1 MILPRC
7 MQSCLSLLFTNK
19 LRSTCIDLQSQLYI
33 DVIGF
38 LQVPFRLSLNG
49 QQDIPVSLQF
59 RYDNTFQFLLMAGS
73 VGLFGLLILGCCSYS
88 AFSLYN
94 MSDYRTLLSDEYLRL
109 TGKTRWRVMKDIL
122 SARGSSERKELVK
135 VLAKLKE
142 AQSTGKWANAAK
154 RALEVDKRSKA
165 KTSGWDVLLG
175 DPAALSSAAAVPSQS
190 SEKTGKTGW
199 TSIVKKT
206 ESSAGPRAR
215 TTNTTTVTPAS
226 SKWAAAAAATNT

>member
-1 MILPRC
+1 MP
-7 MQSCLSLLFTNK
+7 SCLSLLFSNK
-19 LRSTCIDLQSQLYI
+19 LRSTCLDLQSQLYI

-49 QQDIPVSLQF
+49 QQDIPVSMQF

-88 AFSLYN
+88 AFSFYN
-94 MSDYRTLLSDEYLRL
+94 MADYRTLLSDEYLRL
-109 TGKTRWRVMKDIL
+109 TGKTRWRVMKDIM
-122 SARGSSERKELVK
+122 SARGASERKELVK

-206 ESSAGPRAR
+206 ESSAGLKAR
-215 TTNTTTVTPAS
+215 TTTVTPAS
-226 SKWAAAAAATNT
+226 SKWAAAAAATNA